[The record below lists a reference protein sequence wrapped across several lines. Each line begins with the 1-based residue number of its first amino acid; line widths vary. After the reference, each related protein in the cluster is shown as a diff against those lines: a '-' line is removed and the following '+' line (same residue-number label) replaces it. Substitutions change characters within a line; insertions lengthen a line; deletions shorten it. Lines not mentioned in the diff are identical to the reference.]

1 MVGALA
7 LPGVL
12 VSLVMADDAA
22 RACSEQSVVTGKMPS
37 DSADDGALQA
47 ALCRRRS

>member
-7 LPGVL
+7 LAGVFGG
-12 VSLVMADDAA
+12 LVMTDDAA

-47 ALCRRRS
+47 APRRRRS